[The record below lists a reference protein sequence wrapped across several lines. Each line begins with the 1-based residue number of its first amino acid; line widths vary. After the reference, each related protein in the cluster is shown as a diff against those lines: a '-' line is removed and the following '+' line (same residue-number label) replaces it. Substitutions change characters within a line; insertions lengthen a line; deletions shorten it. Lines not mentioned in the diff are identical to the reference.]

1 MTYSKLMEIDQT
13 TAMTLEGFIAEYET
27 LQDEGREKEASLL
40 VCWEPELYRRY
51 WVEVCGEEWPE
62 D

>member
-1 MTYSKLMEIDQT
+1 MEINQP